1 MATTLETTFAG
12 LRLRNPVI
20 VGSSGLTDCAAK
32 NKKLYEAGA
41 GALVLKSLFEEQ
53 IMMDVAGMDDPSMSP
68 EASDYLHGYV
78 RQHKLGEYLAL
89 VRESKQACPIPIIA
103 SMNCYDDANWV
114 DFARQIEDAGADAIE
129 VNILVLQADVRY
141 TPGSFEQ
148 RHVDILRHIKRT
160 VSLPVIMKLGTNLTN
175 PVALIDQLKANG
187 AAGIVLFNRFY
198 QPDIDI
204 EKMEQTSGSIFSHED
219 EFPAALRWISIA
231 SAAVKQMDYAASG
244 GIHSPEAVV
253 KALLAGAGAVEVC
266 SAIYEQTDAFIGRCT
281 EFLSEWMTR
290 KGMENIEK
298 FKGRLNMHDL
308 KGVNTFERTQFLRYI
323 SSYN

>member
-68 EASDYLHGYV
+68 EASDYLRGYV

-129 VNILVLQADVRY
+129 VNILALQADVRY

-219 EFPAALRWISIA
+219 EFPA
-231 SAAVKQMDYAASG
+231 
-244 GIHSPEAVV
+244 
-253 KALLAGAGAVEVC
+253 VEVC